1 MKKNPSK
8 INHIEFRLEQLEMAL
23 MNLMFVVANQ
33 EEELPSF
40 IKGMNKAEKIAKDD
54 GELLSLIV
62 KDEGAEA

>member
-1 MKKNPSK
+1 
-8 INHIEFRLEQLEMAL
+8 